1 MWPRKHGRVPNP
13 AAAWSRHRPRVRNEH
28 RHVTTQLS
36 GTLKPEF
43 PTSFMRHEIVSFFRL
58 FFNQLKML
66 KPFLAWGLYKTR
78 GQAWRGARL
87 QCADPCVR
95 CVLGWRS
102 CRQGREG
109 DVCPVHRSRTLR
121 HVATDAAHRTG
132 SICPQ
137 QAPGHSKGFEEEGG
151 GGRRGE
157 RRVKE
162 PTGLAARLGR

>member
-1 MWPRKHGRVPNP
+1 MWPRKHGCVPNP

-102 CRQGREG
+102 CRQGRLQSG
-109 DVCPVHRSRTLR
+109 KVTSAPSTDPGRYGTWLQTLLIARTASVPSSHPGTRRGSRR
-121 HVATDAAHRTG
+121 M
-132 SICPQ
+132 
-137 QAPGHSKGFEEEGG
+137 EEEAG
-151 GGRRGE
+151 GGRGE
-157 RRVKE
+157 
-162 PTGLAARLGR
+162 